1 MTREAKLN
9 AVAVCFLAALF
20 YCLFMFAKHNA
31 YLASMIPFGDDPYDS
46 VGSFA
51 CVVGALLALVALARA
66 YLPYRSGPDR
76 WQLVYLV
83 RSQLAVV
90 LAVFLTVAADATAM
104 ARYPEQWYPGFWN
117 FAVVAV
123 VAGMAIAATSIFLLM
138 RPLLPPK
145 TDGWRQRRMR
155 ALLLTL
161 GGMAA
166 LAACPKSMLRSMAPH
181 LFAIILGAAVL
192 FASMR
197 MWLVAL
203 VPDEGREEN
212 AERPESSRGVW
223 QRWAGVMVL
232 GGLVGLSAFVGELTE
247 RGPAIPMRRLLFV
260 EAVFAGIG
268 LSGILLA
275 YLFLGEP
282 LGFRPR
288 S

>member
-1 MTREAKLN
+1 MTRESKLN

-20 YCLFMFAKHNA
+20 YWLFMFAKHNA

-51 CVVGALLALVALARA
+51 CVVGALLAFVALVRA

-76 WQLVYLV
+76 WQVLYLL

-90 LAVFLTVAADATAM
+90 LAVVLTAAADATAM

-123 VAGMAIAATSIFLLM
+123 VAGMAIAATAVFLLL
-138 RPLLPPK
+138 RPSLPAM
-145 TDGWRQRRMR
+145 TGAARRRSMR
-155 ALLLTL
+155 ALLVTL

-166 LAACPKSMLRSMAPH
+166 LAACPKSMLQGMAPH
-181 LFAIILGAAVL
+181 LFAIILGASVL

-197 MWLVAL
+197 LWLVAL
-203 VPDEGREEN
+203 LPDESREEK
-212 AERPESSRGVW
+212 AERPVRSSGAW
-223 QRWAGVMVL
+223 PQWAGVMLL
-232 GGLVGLSAFVGELTE
+232 GGLVGLCAFAGELTE
-247 RGPAIPMRRLLFV
+247 HGAAIPMRRLLFV
-260 EAVFAGIG
+260 GSVFAGIG

-275 YLFLGEP
+275 FVFLGEP